1 MKNVF
6 IKLNLYTNDEVIY
19 ININH
24 IISLA
29 PRINCTLIAMPDSPH
44 PDSLYRVKESAE
56 DIIVMINKAQKRWL

>member
-1 MKNVF
+1 MRNIF

-56 DIIVMINKAQKRWL
+56 DIIVMINKAQKKWL

>member
-1 MKNVF
+1 MRNIF
-6 IKLNLYTNDEVIY
+6 IKLNLYTNDEIIY

-56 DIIVMINKAQKRWL
+56 DIIVMINKAQKKWL

>member
-1 MKNVF
+1 MRNIF
-6 IKLNLYTNDEVIY
+6 IKLNLYANDGVIY

-29 PRINCTLIAMPDSPH
+29 PRDNCTLIAM

-56 DIIVMINKAQKRWL
+56 EIIRMINKAQKK

>member
-1 MKNVF
+1 MKNIF

-29 PRINCTLIAMPDSPH
+29 PRTNCTLIAMPDSPH
-44 PDSLYRVKESAE
+44 PDRLYRVKESAE
-56 DIIVMINKAQKRWL
+56 DIIVMINKAQKKWL

>member
-1 MKNVF
+1 MRNIF

-29 PRINCTLIAMPDSPH
+29 PRINCILIAMPDSPH

-56 DIIVMINKAQKRWL
+56 DIIVMINKAQKKWL

>member
-1 MKNVF
+1 MRNIF

-56 DIIVMINKAQKRWL
+56 DIILMINKAQKKWL

>member
-1 MKNVF
+1 MRNIF
-6 IKLNLYTNDEVIY
+6 IKLNLYANDEVIY

-44 PDSLYRVKESAE
+44 PDSLYRVKESIE
-56 DIIVMINKAQKRWL
+56 EIIEIINKAQEKWL

>member
-1 MKNVF
+1 MRNIF
-6 IKLNLYTNDEVIY
+6 IKLNLYANDGVIY

-29 PRINCTLIAMPDSPH
+29 PRDNCTLIAMPDSPH

-56 DIIVMINKAQKRWL
+56 EIIRMINKAQKK